1 MSTNSAIRFARLAAL
16 IAAAS
21 LSMAFT
27 EPGAA
32 ARTDPRSPDQ
42 GSSSAAPAASQDP
55 NQEICVRDTRT
66 GSRLSRRICRTR
78 LQWEAEGGVPTER

>member
-1 MSTNSAIRFARLAAL
+1 MSTPSIAHVVRLAAL

-27 EPGAA
+27 EPGSA
-32 ARTDPRSPDQ
+32 ARTDPRAPDQ
-42 GSSSAAPAASQDP
+42 GSSAAAPAAQDP

-66 GSRLSRRICRTR
+66 GSRLTRRICRTR